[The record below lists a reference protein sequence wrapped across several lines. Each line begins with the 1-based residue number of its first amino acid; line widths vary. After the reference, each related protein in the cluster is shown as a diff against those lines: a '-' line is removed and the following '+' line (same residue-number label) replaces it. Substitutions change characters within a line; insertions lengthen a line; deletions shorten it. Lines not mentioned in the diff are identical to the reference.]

1 MTRRKKIRQG
11 RRKPLP
17 PDEFAGQYHESLGTP
32 DLGSGDLPSWT
43 SSGGCYL
50 GRSHSSRPPRAALL
64 PGDVWTYR
72 LTSPRYSVPTTPRPI
87 PVHQG
92 TQTEKPKHEIQHV
105 PPTAESGTQTDL
117 WATTSAS
124 DSEPIIYPGDERWGL
139 IRVTLTASHIC
150 YRERRV

>member
-1 MTRRKKIRQG
+1 MYEETSAAETADPETTRRKKIRQG
-11 RRKPLP
+11 RKKPLP
-17 PDEFAGQYHESLGTP
+17 PDQFAGQYHESLGTP
-32 DLGSGDLPSWT
+32 DPGSGDLPSWT

-50 GRSHSSRPPRAALL
+50 GRSHSSR
-64 PGDVWTYR
+64 
-72 LTSPRYSVPTTPRPI
+72 VPTTPRSI
-87 PVHQG
+87 PVHQV

-139 IRVTLTASHIC
+139 IRVTLTAPHIC
-150 YRERRV
+150 YREHRV